1 MLGTILAAFLALFLV
16 SCEGEENAL
25 PDGFS
30 FNFNP
35 KEVTIPATGGGVT
48 VAFTAPY
55 DWSIDNTA
63 DWIQVTPNS
72 GTKGDIIVEVK
83 VGANPARE
91 SRNATISVTLPEF
104 EFSQSLQVTQLA
116 WDPSLALTEQL
127 INAPLEGSTATF
139 TVKATSDW
147 AAAADVP
154 WITVSPESG
163 GFGETEVT
171 VTVAAN
177 PVALEREGVITVAGE
192 GQSASLTVK
201 QAAADEALNLSLEA
215 IEAKA
220 AGEAITVNVFTTLEW
235 SAVAADEWV
244 SVEPATGDYGESAVV
259 ITVAEN
265 EIARPRES
273 SVLFT
278 SGNRSV
284 QLPVKQVAADPWIT
298 LSSNAETVGPDAGT
312 IEFTLTSNADWEAA
326 EEADW
331 LSFAPAGNFGETAIS
346 VAFDTN
352 PVVIA
357 REGVITFTAGS
368 AVATFTLSQEAAIPV
383 LTLASEAS
391 LEASH
396 ERSSFNVSFFTTEA
410 EWRVESNMG
419 WITIDPATGVYGE
432 IEVVATV
439 AENDIARPRE
449 GAITIVA
456 GELTQVIAVKQA
468 AAPAWIEL
476 SGYEVEFASGSGS
489 LILTVSTNADWTV
502 ATQAEWIALSVEAGE
517 PGEAQVSVAVEVNDS
532 PDPRSADIVFT
543 TVDGTATLKL
553 AQKGRD
559 QVGGLT
565 GDIGEWGDGGEAEY
579 GRK

>member
-72 GTKGDIIVEVK
+72 GTKGDVIVEVK